1 MPRLLGPA
9 AFGALLVLA
18 TTLVL
23 LELADL
29 GGHGVRASDVESC
42 SETSPELRC
51 IGRIVGSASAV
62 QTIGRCRISHR
73 RAETV
78 RLAASGAYCLRTGG
92 TDV

>member
-29 GGHGVRASDVESC
+29 GGHGVRALDVGDC
-42 SETSPELRC
+42 SESSTELRR

-62 QTIGRCRISHR
+62 ETIGPCGISLR
-73 RAETV
+73 RAQTL
-78 RLAASGAYCLRTGG
+78 RLAASGARGPMYGG
-92 TDV
+92 Y